1 MTTNKIIIVSIVGLA
16 VIGGAYYFYKKS
28 KEKADMLKAK
38 ADADKNIPKVDANT
52 KEECSKSGGNWDEA
66 TKTCKPK
73 IPFTAEEIKILQS
86 IPNFGKIK

>member
-1 MTTNKIIIVSIVGLA
+1 MTTKTKIIIGIVGLA

-28 KEKADMLKAK
+28 KEIADMLKAK

>member
-16 VIGGAYYFYKKS
+16 VIGGAYYFYKKR
-28 KEKADMLKAK
+28 KEN
-38 ADADKNIPKVDANT
+38 ADKNIPKVDTNT

>member
-1 MTTNKIIIVSIVGLA
+1 MTTNKIIIVSIVALA
-16 VIGGAYYFYKKS
+16 VIGGAYYFIKKT
-28 KEKADMLKAK
+28 KEN
-38 ADADKNIPKVDANT
+38 ADKNIPKVDTNT